1 MNSKQVKA
9 LLVSMVMGINLTA
22 CKSSKNLEK
31 EDNIELNKVSYDTF
45 INDLNNINRI
55 LETNKEYQRIK
66 EVSLDKNVEN
76 LKWVGS
82 NCINISY
89 EENDSFVKGIF
100 DYFGNT
106 LFFNERI
113 VSDSVTLDYT
123 SYKIGDNYMMQYHYF
138 APDIGNLTIGVYPP
152 YRELKISYNSGRV
165 EISLDDNNF
174 TNIVNSMKEYASN
187 NDYFVF
193 LNNNKELIKYYL
205 EEIHIPKKYHLN
217 GNLINAPTFV
227 SYVDTLNNNSL
238 LLKR

>member
-1 MNSKQVKA
+1 MNSRQVKA
-9 LLVSMVMGINLTA
+9 LLVSIIMGINLTA
-22 CKSSKNLEK
+22 CKSSKDLEK
-31 EDNIELNKVSYDTF
+31 EDNITKVSYDTF
-45 INDLNNINRI
+45 IDDLNNINRI

-66 EVSLDKNVEN
+66 DLSLDKNIEN
-76 LKWVGS
+76 LKWVES
-82 NCINISY
+82 NYINISY
-89 EENDSFVKGIF
+89 GENESFVKGIF

-113 VSDSVTLDYT
+113 VFDNVIIDYT

-138 APDIGNLTIGVYPP
+138 ASDIGNLTIGVYPP
-152 YRELKISYNSGRV
+152 CRELKISYNSGMV
-165 EISLDDNNF
+165 EIALDDNNF

-187 NDYFVF
+187 NDYLGF
-193 LNNNKELIKYYL
+193 LNNNKGIIKYYL

-217 GNLINAPTFV
+217 GGFINAPTFV